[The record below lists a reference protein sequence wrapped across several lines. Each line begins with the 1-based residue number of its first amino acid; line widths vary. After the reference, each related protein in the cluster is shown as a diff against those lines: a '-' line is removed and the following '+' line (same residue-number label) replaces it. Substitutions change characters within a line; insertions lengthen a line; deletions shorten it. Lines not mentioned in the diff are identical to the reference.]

1 MGCQDSWV
9 PTGVQDVLAVTES
22 SDRGLQRTGLP
33 LGLTQTSGRQG
44 PLRHQCHLRL
54 RCTVGKSHPVCLDSS
69 PAHWTL
75 LCISLLSGKAS
86 SRQQCRTRHPD
97 RGQALG
103 LAFPPVEPD
112 RGLRGFRQFTAH
124 IGPPRA
130 PCPKH
135 RQDDPATKEAG
146 ACSTCWGHPVALLP
160 SFILRTCDRKP

>member
-54 RCTVGKSHPVCLDSS
+54 RCCGEKPPSVFGFFPRSLDS
-69 PAHWTL
+69 AVH
-75 LCISLLSGKAS
+75 LSALGKAS
-86 SRQQCRTRHPD
+86 SRQRCRTRHPD

-124 IGPPRA
+124 IGPLQS

-135 RQDDPATKEAG
+135 RKDDPATKEAG
-146 ACSTCWGHPVALLP
+146 PCSTRWGHPVALLP
-160 SFILRTCDRKP
+160 SFILRACDRKP